1 MKIGIIG
8 SGNAGCA
15 HAFKLTE
22 KGHVVNLIKTSNSLH
37 EHNFDKIVE
46 QGGIWAI
53 DNTNNDK
60 ESFQKINLITRDI
73 ELGLKGVEL
82 VFILTQSLH
91 HDSVAKKIV
100 PFIDKVSTKVLFCV
114 PGNLG
119 SLYFKKYLGNSD
131 IILAEGE
138 STPYDARIVEPGTVN
153 ILFKNVRNAVA
164 FIPNVRKEE
173 GMSFISQLVDTYG
186 DYRTNIV
193 ESALHNPN
201 LVVHTVGVIMSA
213 NRIEKMKGEFW
224 MYRES
229 FSPAIWNLVYDLDK
243 EKNNVIEKF
252 QGQTISYLDACKY
265 RNELD
270 LSQDSLKVFQSY
282 AENGGPKGPDNLNTR
297 FLHEDVIVGL
307 GLLSMLGKE
316 VGVSTRVTD
325 SLITIASSLV
335 KKDFFGLNR
344 TKEDFGIGELND
356 KELIAFINA

>member
-22 KGHVVNLIKTSNSLH
+22 NGHQVNLIKTSNSLH
-37 EHNFDKIVE
+37 EHNFDKIAE

-53 DNTNNDK
+53 DNTNDDK

-82 VFILTQSLH
+82 IMVLTQSLH
-91 HDSVAKKIV
+91 HDEVAKKVV
-100 PFIDKVSTKVLFCV
+100 PFIDKESTKVLFCV

-119 SLYFKKYLGNSD
+119 SLFFRKYLGETN

-138 STPYDARIVEPGTVN
+138 STPFDARIIEPGTVN
-153 ILFKNVRNAVA
+153 ILFKNARNAVA
-164 FIPNVRKEE
+164 FLPNSKKEI
-173 GMSFISQLVDTYG
+173 GMSYISKLVDTYG

-229 FSPAIWNLVYDLDK
+229 FSPAIWNLVNDLDK

-252 QGQTISYLDACKY
+252 QGKPMNYLDACKY
-265 RNELD
+265 RNEID

-316 VGVSTRVTD
+316 VNIETPISD

-335 KKDFFGLNR
+335 KKDFFGLLR
-344 TKEDFGIGELND
+344 SKEDLGISDLSLIELL
-356 KELIAFINA
+356 KLINE

>member
-15 HAFKLTE
+15 HAFKLAE
-22 KGHVVNLIKTSNSLH
+22 SGHEVNLIKTSNSLH
-37 EHNFDKIVE
+37 EHNFEKILE

-53 DNTNNDK
+53 DNTNGDK

-73 ELGLKGVEL
+73 EVGLKGVEL
-82 VFILTQSLH
+82 VLIMTQSLH
-91 HDSVAKKIV
+91 HDAVAKKVV
-100 PFIDKVSTKVLFCV
+100 PFIDKESTKVLFCI

-119 SLYFKKYLGNSD
+119 SLYFKKYLGETT

-138 STPYDARIVEPGTVN
+138 STPFDARIVEPGTVN
-153 ILFKNVRNAVA
+153 ILFKNARNAVA
-164 FIPNVRKEE
+164 FLPNSRKEE
-173 GMSFISQLVDTYG
+173 GMKYISQLVDTYG

-201 LVVHTVGVIMSA
+201 LVVHTIGVIMSA

-229 FSPAIWNLVYDLDK
+229 FSPAIWNLVNDLDK
-243 EKNNVIEKF
+243 EKNNVIERF
-252 QGQTISYLDACKY
+252 HGQPISYLDACKY

-270 LSQDSLKVFQSY
+270 LTQDSLKVFQSY
-282 AENGGPKGPDNLNTR
+282 AENGGPKGPENLNTR

-316 VGVSTRVTD
+316 VKVATPVAD
-325 SLITIASSLV
+325 SLITIASALV
-335 KKDFFGLNR
+335 KKDFFALNRSKEEFGLNN
-344 TKEDFGIGELND
+344 LND
-356 KELIAFINA
+356 EELIAFVNA

>member
-22 KGHVVNLIKTSNSLH
+22 NGHQVNLIKTSNSLH

-53 DNTNNDK
+53 DNTNEDK

-73 ELGLKGVEL
+73 ALGLKGVEL
-82 VFILTQSLH
+82 VLVLTQSLH
-91 HDSVAKKIV
+91 HNSVAEKIA
-100 PFIDKVSTKVLFCV
+100 PFIDRESTKVLFCV

-119 SLYFKKYLGNSD
+119 SLYFKKHLGDTD
-131 IILAEGE
+131 IVLAEGE
-138 STPYDARIVEPGTVN
+138 STPFDARIVEPGTVN

-164 FIPNVRKEE
+164 FLPNARREE
-173 GMSFISQLVDTYG
+173 GMKYISQLVDTYG
-186 DYRTNIV
+186 DYRNNIV

-201 LVVHTVGVIMSA
+201 LIVHTVGVIMSA

-229 FSPAIWNLVYDLDK
+229 FSPAIWNLVHDLDK

-252 QGQTISYLDACKY
+252 KGQPISYLDACKY

-270 LSQDSLKVFQSY
+270 LTQDSLKVFQSY

-307 GLLSMLGKE
+307 GSLSMLGKE
-316 VGVSTRVTD
+316 VGVSTPVTD

-344 TKEDFGIGELND
+344 TKEELGIADFNEH
-356 KELIAFINA
+356 ELIAFVNE